1 MAWRISAIL
10 VTLALLGGCNT
21 MHGMGQDVDSVFGT
35 NLSGDHTAASGNS
48 SGTSTT
54 AAAGNGSTT
63 SSTSSSASTSAGSSN
78 GSAAH

>member
-35 NLSGDHTAASGNS
+35 NLSGDHAAASGNS

-63 SSTSSSASTSAGSSN
+63 SSTSGSASASLGSSN

>member
-54 AAAGNGSTT
+54 AAANGSTT
-63 SSTSSSASTSAGSSN
+63 SSTSGSASASSGSSN